1 MLRFLQSIFGKVDK
15 GRYSDALVEEA
26 IERAVDGAD
35 PWLRGVSGYK
45 KKLRPP
51 VIRAIDHVVA
61 LVDGLPLPLAA
72 GLACYDDDP
81 LLRTFFMSTA
91 EMRKVYATDRNLAE
105 FRRGPDSDVPQVIAL
120 LAMEKRE
127 GVLLGAEL
135 SGDIIM
141 RDVPQATVTF
151 ESHRLFDPSGSENRT
166 RRQLMQRAF
175 DHLLSLALRRIS
187 VVKSE
192 RQDLE
197 RRRSLLQAKVNIL
210 QRSGWGFDKTAASEG
225 LTVAGLEEG
234 LGQIE
239 AQLLE
244 LGGDDRIL
252 EVYLDIV
259 IDVLGRPEEHIW
271 SRKETLIVDRLGI
284 RRNQVAFDAPEL
296 TLDELRNAEGRNL
309 VVSLVALPGD
319 ELRGLA

>member
-26 IERAVDGAD
+26 IERAVDSAD

-45 KKLRPP
+45 KKLRPA

-61 LVDGLPLPLAA
+61 LVDGLPPPLAA

-81 LLRTFFMSTA
+81 RLRAFFMSTA
-91 EMRKVYATDRNLAE
+91 EMRKVYTTDRSLAE
-105 FRRGPDSDVPQVIAL
+105 FRRGPDSDVPQVLAL
-120 LAMEKRE
+120 LVMEKRE
-127 GVLLGAEL
+127 GVMLGAEL

-151 ESHRLFDPSGSENRT
+151 ESHRLFDPSGGENKT

-197 RRRSLLQAKVNIL
+197 RRRSLLQAKVNLL

-259 IDVLGRPEEHIW
+259 IDVLGRPEEHLW

-296 TLDELRNAEGRNL
+296 TLDELWNAEGRSL
-309 VVSLVALPGD
+309 VMSLVALPGD